1 MESAGSVEDT
11 RELNELGS
19 ELLPLK
25 QCDIFGFFIAI

>member
-1 MESAGSVEDT
+1 MESAGSVDT